1 MTRLVAFRAAL
12 VVALATAG
20 CTGFGPGSGRPGG
33 TPVIL
38 VSWDT
43 TRADRLNCYG
53 YPDRRVTPNLD
64 ALADDGILFENHI
77 SAAPWTPPAHASL
90 LTSLWPSTHGVIGS
104 FWEFRDDGHRPQAF
118 NRLAESRTT
127 LAEVLQ
133 AGGYATGAFT
143 GGLTIDPHFGF
154 DQGFETFR
162 TTMFK
167 LTDENVGEMRDWIGE
182 RQHRP
187 FFLFWHTFE
196 AHAPYLGTAFLSE
209 VLPEREA
216 ERLRE
221 AVGRYAAR
229 FERKAVGP
237 AWFPKM
243 LKRRRAYT
251 RDVTE
256 ALYVGS
262 IADADRWLGIL
273 VEDLRG
279 RGLYDRALI
288 VVTSDHG
295 EEFGDRS
302 PEIFYDAHGAS
313 LHREMVRVPLVVKLP
328 GQDRGGTR
336 VEALTRGVDVMPTVL
351 DVLSLPGPAEMQGES
366 LRPLWEGR
374 EATPRVAYAE
384 ALQDRHEQKAIQSS
398 GYKLIVQ
405 IDAGTVA
412 RQGRAHVPAVL
423 ESRWLFDLSS
433 DPNERQDLL
442 AAPRRSGDERRADAL
457 EVALRGHVA
466 AQETDTDEV
475 EVHDELLQQLR
486 SLGYVE

>member
-1 MTRLVAFRAAL
+1 M
-12 VVALATAG
+12 
-20 CTGFGPGSGRPGG
+20 S

-53 YPDRRVTPNLD
+53 YSARPVTPHLD
-64 ALADDGILFENHI
+64 ALAEDGILFENHI

-104 FWEFRDDGHRPQAF
+104 FYEFRDHGSRPQAF
-118 NRLAESRTT
+118 TRLADRRTT

-143 GGLTIDPHFGF
+143 GGLTLDPQFGF

-167 LTDENVGEMRDWIGE
+167 LAEENVGEMRLWIGE

-216 ERLRE
+216 ELLGA

-229 FERKAVGP
+229 FARKAVGP

-262 IADADRWLGIL
+262 IARADRWLGL
-273 VEDLRG
+273 VMGDLRQ

-302 PEIFYDAHGAS
+302 PGIFYDAHGAS
-313 LHREMVRVPLVVKLP
+313 LHREMVRVPLVIKLP
-328 GQDRGGTR
+328 GQGRAGTR

-374 EATPRVAYAE
+374 ETTPRVAFAE
-384 ALQDRHEQKAIQSS
+384 ALQTRHEQKAVQSL
-398 GYKLIVQ
+398 GHKLIVQ
-405 IDAGTVA
+405 INAGIVT
-412 RQGRAHVPAVL
+412 RHGRAHMPTVL
-423 ESRWLFDLSS
+423 ESRAFFDLRS
-433 DPNERQDLL
+433 DPDERRDLL
-442 AAPRRSGDERRADAL
+442 VAPPRSRDERRADAF
-457 EVALRGHVA
+457 EVTLRGHLA
-466 AQETDTDEV
+466 AQKTETDEV
-475 EVHDELLQQLR
+475 EVGEELLEQLR